1 MKAIIL
7 GVNAD
12 RGLGGQLAKRF
23 AKEGLEVI
31 VAGRTLPSLEKIV
44 DNIRQSGGKAVAIRT
59 DATKEKDVQSLFAKA
74 GEDLDLAICNVGNN
88 TPGRIDEMSA
98 EYFEESWRVCCF
110 SGFLFGREAVK
121 TFSKKQKGTVLFT
134 GASASLRGK
143 AGFGAFNSAKG
154 GLRQLAQ
161 AMAKEYGPVGI
172 HVGHVIVDGVINGQI
187 VKDRRPDIVEK
198 IGEDALITIENI
210 VDGFVYMYKQ
220 NKKGWTFELDIRN
233 SIENW

>member
-1 MKAIIL
+1 MRAIIL

-23 AKEGLEVI
+23 ASEGLEVF
-31 VAGRTLPSLEKIV
+31 VAGRTIASLEEIV
-44 DNIRQSGGKAVAIRT
+44 GNIKQSGGKAVAVKT
-59 DATKEKDVQSLFAKA
+59 DATKESDVQSLFAKA
-74 GEDLDLAICNVGNN
+74 GKDLDLAICNVGNN
-88 TPGRIDEMSA
+88 TPGRIDGMSA

-110 SGFLFGREAVK
+110 SGFLFGREAIK
-121 TFSKKQKGTVLFT
+121 TFIKKKKGTLLFT

-143 AGFGAFNSAKG
+143 PGFGAFNSAKG

-161 AMAKEYGPVGI
+161 AMAKECGPLGI
-172 HVGHVIVDGVINGQI
+172 HVGHVIVDGVINGQL

-198 IGEDALITIENI
+198 MGEDALITIENI

-220 NKKGWTFELDIRN
+220 NKRGWTFELDVRN
-233 SIENW
+233 SNENW

>member
-23 AKEGLEVI
+23 AREGLEVL
-31 VAGRTLPSLEKIV
+31 VAGRTLSSLNKIV
-44 DNIRQSGGKAVAIRT
+44 NSIKQSGGKAVAVT
-59 DATKEKDVQSLFAKA
+59 ADATKEKDVQSLFATA

-98 EYFEESWRVCCF
+98 DFFEESWRVGCF
-110 SGFLFGREAVK
+110 SGFLFGREAIK
-121 TFSKKQKGTVLFT
+121 AFSKKQKGTLLFT

-161 AMAKEYGPVGI
+161 AMAKEYGPLGI
-172 HVGHVIVDGVINGQI
+172 HVGHIIIDGIINGQI
-187 VKDRRPDIVEK
+187 VKNRRPDIVEK
-198 IGEDALITIENI
+198 MGEDALITIENI
-210 VDGFVYMYKQ
+210 VDGFVYMYRQ
-220 NKKGWTFELDIRN
+220 DKKGWTFELDVRN
-233 SIENW
+233 SSENW